1 MESLRSDLKE
11 FFTSRLEEV
20 LSPLK
25 VEASTIKFWLAR
37 VANYLERVEPSSED
51 PHAAD
56 LVGLFGPC
64 SPVHRSPTP
73 SFFNSFA
80 AVCMS
85 TRDSM
90 PDEKSVS
97 IENRA
102 TRVLLDANGLEV
114 TTTGDVGHSPS
125 KDFGIPIANEMV
137 LEHTT
142 TPTLQVQAPEFQS
155 TTTDTTTLPFH
166 EPAEGISNLAV
177 GTMPLATIPLEC
189 EKHEVVPLDLP
200 VEQMSMQGGTSIED
214 VVVVEDASDD
224 EETTSDVGTA
234 IEDPIVLLLDAD
246 DCTQPTV
253 EIKVEV
259 PVQVHN
265 ISMDTT
271 SMTDVTAMK
280 FEELACTR
288 TEPPSIVTPLATSTA
303 RRRCKHYDK
312 SSVRRSVRLAQRKAL
327 KDLGIIANDG
337 KLNEDAIQ
345 DCADIL
351 KELPPDLLKSLAN
364 LKSKDFWDVV
374 AGFTLPPG

>member
-1 MESLRSDLKE
+1 
-11 FFTSRLEEV
+11 
-20 LSPLK
+20 
-25 VEASTIKFWLAR
+25 
-37 VANYLERVEPSSED
+37 
-51 PHAAD
+51 
-56 LVGLFGPC
+56 
-64 SPVHRSPTP
+64 
-73 SFFNSFA
+73 
-80 AVCMS
+80 
-85 TRDSM
+85 M

-200 VEQMSMQGGTSIED
+200 VEQMSIQGGTSIED

-351 KELPPDLLKSLAN
+351 KEVPPDLLKSLAN

-374 AGFTLPPG
+374 AGLTLPPG